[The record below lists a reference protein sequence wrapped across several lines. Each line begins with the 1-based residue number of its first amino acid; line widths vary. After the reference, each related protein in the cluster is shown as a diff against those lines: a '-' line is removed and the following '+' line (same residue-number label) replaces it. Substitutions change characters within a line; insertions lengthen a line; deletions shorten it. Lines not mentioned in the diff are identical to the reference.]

1 MSTNNYIKVKVLDVN
16 TPTING
22 RVYTTE
28 VVRKAL
34 EDECLKEKLENH
46 MCFVYNGFIEYDP
59 TCGMDMAKICGVV
72 KGFELTDNALFA
84 EVKDLS
90 NEIPGCKAL
99 TNSDKFYV
107 VGSGST
113 IAKDGLYYVEDFT
126 IDYVYVRG
134 IKE

>member
-1 MSTNNYIKVKVLDVN
+1 MSTNNYFKVKVLDVN

-34 EDECLKEKLENH
+34 EDELLKEKLENH
-46 MCFVYNGFIEYDP
+46 MCFVYNGFIEYDL
-59 TCGMDMAKICGVV
+59 TCGMDMPKICGVV

-84 EVKDLS
+84 EIRDLS
-90 NEIPGCKAL
+90 NEIPHCKVL
-99 TNSDKFYV
+99 TDSDKFYV
-107 VGSGST
+107 VGNGTTTS
-113 IAKDGLYYVEDFT
+113 KDGLYYVEDFT

>member
-34 EDECLKEKLENH
+34 EDECLKERLENH
-46 MCFVYNGFIEYDP
+46 MCFVYNGFIEYDF
-59 TCGMDMAKICGVV
+59 TCGMDMSKICGVV

-84 EVKDLS
+84 EVRDLS
-90 NEIPGCKAL
+90 NEIPGCKVL
-99 TNSDKFYV
+99 TDSDKFYV
-107 VGSGST
+107 VGNGDT
-113 IAKDGLYYVEDFT
+113 IAKDGLHYVEDFT

-134 IKE
+134 H